1 MIELPEGCIATVI
14 SFASPRDAC
23 RFSCVNSVFKSA
35 AESDAVWDRFLPPDY
50 RSLIFDSDFCSSAS
64 SPSLGCPSKKDLFLS
79 LCHTPIL
86 IEEGK
91 MVNSFLVFLGSGV
104 VLGHLMSFQLDKS
117 SGKKCYMI
125 SAANLTI
132 VWGDTPTYWRWTSV
146 PGSRFPKVAE
156 LIRVCW
162 LEIRGKINTC
172 ILSPMTTYGAYLVF
186 KSVNVAFG
194 FVNQPVK
201 VTFGLVGSDSHK
213 RAVYLDLER
222 GQRPPHFRFSR
233 HVRIYNRNRSLEWQ
247 GSSVPRENDGHYPE
261 ERGDG
266 WLEIE
271 LGEIFIG
278 IGEKNELE
286 MSVMEVTGG
295 NWKEGLIVQG
305 IEIRPKQS
313 K

>member
-50 RSLIFDSDFCSSAS
+50 RSLISDSDFCSSS
-64 SPSLGCPSKKDLFLS
+64 SLPSLGFPSKKDLFLS
-79 LCHTPIL
+79 LCHNPIL
-86 IEEGK
+86 IDEGK
-91 MVNSFLVFLGSGV
+91 
-104 VLGHLMSFQLDKS
+104 MSFQLDKP

-125 SAANLTI
+125 SATNLTI

-146 PGSRFPKVAE
+146 PESRFPKVAE

-162 LEIRGKINTC
+162 LEIRSKINTC

-186 KSVNVAFG
+186 KLVIVAFG
-194 FVNQPVK
+194 FVNQPVE
-201 VTFGLVGSDSHK
+201 VSFGLVGSDSHK

-222 GQRPPHFRFSR
+222 GQRPCHFRFSR
-233 HVRIYNRNRSLEWQ
+233 PVRIYNRSRSFEWQ

-278 IGEKNELE
+278 VGEKNELE

-305 IEIRPKQS
+305 IEIRPKQREE

>member
-35 AESDAVWDRFLPPDY
+35 AESDAVWDCFFPPDY
-50 RSLIFDSDFCSSAS
+50 RSLISDSDFCSSS
-64 SPSLGCPSKKDLFLS
+64 SPSLRFPSKKYLFLS
-79 LCHTPIL
+79 LCHNPNIRSLLTRVKCCRD
-86 IEEGK
+86 IENIRGTCVTLCLELSVGQTK
-91 MVNSFLVFLGSGV
+91 WEEML
-104 VLGHLMSFQLDKS
+104 HD
-117 SGKKCYMI
+117 I
-125 SAANLTI
+125 SHEPH
-132 VWGDTPTYWRWTSV
+132 DCPTYWRWTSI

-172 ILSPMTTYGAYLVF
+172 ILSPVTTYGAYLVF
-186 KSVNVAFG
+186 KSVIVAFG
-194 FVNQPVK
+194 FVNQPVE
-201 VTFGLVGSDSHK
+201 VTYGFVRSDSHK

-222 GQRPPHFRFSR
+222 GQRQRHFRISR

-261 ERGDG
+261 EGGEG

-271 LGEIFIG
+271 LGEIFVG
-278 IGEKNELE
+278 AGEKKEVE